1 MVYGLYNVLAVLL
14 YVPLIACT
22 VYYQCRWRSLHMDLQ
37 RTLGGAARGTLDSVT
52 GVSVP
57 ARSLYRM
64 ERGLYVCIGGNRRDP
79 TMVHAAVIY
88 HTS

>member
-1 MVYGLYNVLAVLL
+1 MGCIMYWLYCCMCRLLLVPYIINVGGDL
-14 YVPLIACT
+14 YT
-22 VYYQCRWRSLHMDLQ
+22 YMDLQ